1 LHELESKQW
10 YFQDAHNEVNIYV
23 DEIKYQIDP
32 KNNKVAKKT
41 HEVSEI
47 EIGTLFI
54 IVDQLQK

>member
-1 LHELESKQW
+1 LENKKW

-23 DEIKYQIDP
+23 DEIKYRIDP
-32 KNNKVAKKT
+32 KNNKVVKKT

-54 IVDQLQK
+54 IVD